1 MRIAVSSDIHGNDL
15 ALEAVLADVDA
26 QGIDEIVNLG
36 DHVSGPLNAARTAE
50 ILIGRNTAA
59 IRGNHDRYLLTIDPS
74 RMGLS
79 DRATHGELDRR
90 HLDWLAAL
98 PDTLVHRDVLFLCHG
113 TPASDEAYW
122 METLTEDGVVH
133 IAQRAAIERMAEDI
147 LYPVILCGHTHVPR
161 ALRLSDGRLL
171 VNPRS
176 VGCPAYADDQPV
188 AHKVEAGSPHARY
201 AVVERTSG
209 DWNVTFRCVA
219 YDHMAASLLAA
230 ERNRPEWA
238 RALAT
243 GFVD

>member
-1 MRIAVSSDIHGNDL
+1 
-15 ALEAVLADVDA
+15 
-26 QGIDEIVNLG
+26 
-36 DHVSGPLNAARTAE
+36 
-50 ILIGRNTAA
+50 
-59 IRGNHDRYLLTIDPS
+59 
-74 RMGLS
+74 
-79 DRATHGELDRR
+79 
-90 HLDWLAAL
+90 
-98 PDTLVHRDVLFLCHG
+98 
-113 TPASDEAYW
+113 

-147 LYPVILCGHTHVPR
+147 LYPEILCGHTHVPR

>member
-1 MRIAVSSDIHGNDL
+1 MRIAVISDIHGNDL
-15 ALEAVLADVDA
+15 ALDAVLADIDA
-26 QGIDEIVNLG
+26 RGIDDIVNLG

-79 DRATHGELDRR
+79 DRAAHGELDRR

-98 PDTLVHRDVLFLCHG
+98 PDTLVHRDALFLCHG
-113 TPASDEAYW
+113 TPASDETYW
-122 METLTEDGVVH
+122 MEALTEDGFVH
-133 IAQRAAIERMAEDI
+133 MAQRAAIERAAEDI

-161 ALRLSDGRLL
+161 ALRLSHGRLL
-171 VNPRS
+171 VNPGS
-176 VGCPAYADDQPV
+176 VGCPAYADSRPV
-188 AHKVEAGSPHARY
+188 AHKVETGSPHARY
-201 AVVERTSG
+201 AIVERSCG

-238 RALAT
+238 TALAT
-243 GFVD
+243 GFLD